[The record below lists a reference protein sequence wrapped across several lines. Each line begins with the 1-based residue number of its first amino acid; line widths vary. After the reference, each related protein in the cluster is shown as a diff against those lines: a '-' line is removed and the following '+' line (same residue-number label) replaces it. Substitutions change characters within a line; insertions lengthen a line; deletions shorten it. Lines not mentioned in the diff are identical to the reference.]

1 MVCINKNGESSGR
14 YRYDD
19 TYRDEFVNIVNI
31 FVFGR
36 LDELQNH

>member
-1 MVCINKNGESSGR
+1 MERVAEDI
-14 YRYDD
+14 DMM
-19 TYRDEFVNIVNI
+19 TPRDEFVNIENI